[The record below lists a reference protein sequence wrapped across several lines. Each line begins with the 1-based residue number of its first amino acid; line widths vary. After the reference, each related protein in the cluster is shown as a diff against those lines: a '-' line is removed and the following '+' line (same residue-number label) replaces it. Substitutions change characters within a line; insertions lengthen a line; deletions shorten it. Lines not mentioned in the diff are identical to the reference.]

1 MSQAGGSGTRPYGG
15 YKTAA
20 FFSQGPV
27 PDRPTQDSHRERWL
41 GKARRTNGTAP
52 AEIFANPGPSGSAG
66 IQTSHSDFARRKFP
80 VWPKG

>member
-41 GKARRTNGTAP
+41 GKARRSSGTAT
-52 AEIFANPGPSGSAG
+52 ILNFANPGPGGPEG
-66 IQTSHSDFARRKFP
+66 IADRHSDFSRRKFS
-80 VWPKG
+80 V